1 MSENINNS
9 EEKETMSSNST
20 SSTIQ
25 MNFPSNPKDVIIAF
39 KSLKKPQ
46 IIKLSISGIIIILFA
61 IFNNVQVI
69 GNPTPD
75 NNCYYD
81 VVHDWAKPL
90 NYYFR
95 GNEGFNK
102 FLCILGS
109 LTIDILFLISYYTW
123 AVYSIDWR
131 FGINTML
138 FYGIRY
144 ILNEVARLDAPNLM
158 YFPYPGFPS
167 IVVGYIQGS
176 DFFFSG
182 HCGFPVVCMM
192 EFIWLKKFWIA
203 GYALCVTCVEFLLM
217 CLTSREHYTIDII
230 VGIIFGH
237 YISIIGRDWIKFIYD
252 KIGFLKKLKMQNRE
266 ELKRIKL
273 DWDIGD

>member
-1 MSENINNS
+1 
-9 EEKETMSSNST
+9 
-20 SSTIQ
+20 
-25 MNFPSNPKDVIIAF
+25 MNFPSNPKDVINAF

-61 IFNNVQVI
+61 IFNNVNII

-123 AVYSIDWR
+123 AIYSIDWR

-273 DWDIGD
+273 DWAMEIRCCSPPDSSDGKLFR

>member
-25 MNFPSNPKDVIIAF
+25 MNFPSNPKDVINTF
-39 KSLKKPQ
+39 GSLKKPQ

-123 AVYSIDWR
+123 AIYSIDWR

-138 FYGIRY
+138 FYGVRY

>member
-25 MNFPSNPKDVIIAF
+25 MNFPSNPKDVINAF
-39 KSLKKPQ
+39 ISLKKPQ

-123 AVYSIDWR
+123 AIYSIDWR

-138 FYGIRY
+138 FYGVRY

>member
-25 MNFPSNPKDVIIAF
+25 MNFPSNPKDVINAF

-90 NYYFR
+90 NYY
-95 GNEGFNK
+95 EGFNK

-123 AVYSIDWR
+123 AIYSIDWR

>member
-1 MSENINNS
+1 MSENINSS

-25 MNFPSNPKDVIIAF
+25 MNFPSNPKDVINAF
-39 KSLKKPQ
+39 ISLKKPQ

-123 AVYSIDWR
+123 AIYSIDWR

>member
-25 MNFPSNPKDVIIAF
+25 MNFPSNPKDVIYAF
-39 KSLKKPQ
+39 ISLKKPQ
-46 IIKLSISGIIIILFA
+46 IIKLSISGVIIILFA

-123 AVYSIDWR
+123 AIYSIDWR

>member
-25 MNFPSNPKDVIIAF
+25 MNFPSNPKDVINAF
-39 KSLKKPQ
+39 NSLKKPQ
-46 IIKLSISGIIIILFA
+46 IIKLSISGIIIIIFA

-123 AVYSIDWR
+123 AIYSIDWR